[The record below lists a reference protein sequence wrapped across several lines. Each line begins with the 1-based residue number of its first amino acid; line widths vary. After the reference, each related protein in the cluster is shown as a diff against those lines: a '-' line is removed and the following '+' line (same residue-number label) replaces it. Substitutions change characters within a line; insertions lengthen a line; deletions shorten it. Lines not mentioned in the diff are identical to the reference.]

1 MSPFVEECLR
11 EWKRLGVPDPVA
23 NEMAADLAAD
33 LAEAESEGASPEEV
47 LGSGAFDPRAFAAS
61 WARERGIVPAPG
73 PGGAAPR
80 TRRHRLLPVL
90 VAAFTLLALVGA
102 VLAIRGDP
110 PRSLNVRVALAAG
123 NSAQHAHFW
132 LPAQGRRTTVPP
144 FRGVPGAVLVP
155 PNAQA
160 TVVSVRPIGIV
171 LLIVGLVGAI
181 VSLVFWAPWRRPAA
195 PGF

>member
-1 MSPFVEECLR
+1 MNAVTR
-11 EWKRLGVPDPVA
+11 EITDA
-23 NEMAADLAAD
+23 
-33 LAEAESEGASPEEV
+33 
-47 LGSGAFDPRAFAAS
+47 LGSRHAFAAIRL
-61 WARERGIVPAPG
+61 REIV
-73 PGGAAPR
+73 
-80 TRRHRLLPVL
+80 
-90 VAAFTLLALVGA
+90 VAMLLLACVSSVTTTVPVSPVFVALGA

-195 PGF
+195 PGL